1 MENEQEVLAE
11 AQRARAEQVDAQVIG
26 YEIDPAIQA
35 GIDHAIE
42 TAGTGPEPGSQEPGL
57 MGLGGLS
64 KSEVEA
70 QKQDI
75 AQRASKA

>member
-1 MENEQEVLAE
+1 MSEEQEVLAE
-11 AQRARAEQVDAQVIG
+11 AERARATQVDVVG

-35 GIDHAIE
+35 GIDAAKE
-42 TAGTGPEPGSQEPGL
+42 REATGPEPGSDEPGF

-64 KSEVEA
+64 KGEVEA

-75 AQRASKA
+75 AQRASKV